1 MLEFII
7 GILGTSLVFYVIFA
21 GADFGAGIY
30 EFLSDVTKNKSRKKL
45 VERAIGPIWEANHMW
60 LILAIVIFFMG
71 FPEAFAQFSTIF
83 HIPIVMILVGIS
95 LRGTA
100 FAFRH
105 YDSIQDEWQKRY
117 TWLFGVSSVWTAF
130 WQGVVVGALFGD
142 LPSKQTD
149 FYSTYVHPWFT
160 PFSFCTGLFVIAVY
174 LYLAQTFFLSET
186 DEYPEMAESIEK
198 DVWKS
203 LLFVFITGGLVFIA
217 AWLTQPKFFS
227 AFFGHPVSVTLLIIT
242 TLLLVPLIKSYRSKR
257 FHWAR
262 FLVAVQVA
270 FIFLAVFIKRFP
282 VLLSFNDGSNLSY
295 SIAAAPEATLRQLTY
310 ALAVGVTVVLPF
322 LIYLLKVF
330 KSSTSKK
337 KRAT

>member
-7 GILGTSLVFYVIFA
+7 GVLGISLVFYVVFA

-30 EFLSDVTKNKSRKKL
+30 ELLSLFTKNPPRKKL

-60 LILAIVIFFMG
+60 LILSVVIFFMG
-71 FPEAFAQFSTIF
+71 FPEAFAEFSKIL
-83 HIPIVMILVGIS
+83 HIPLVMVLIGIS

-105 YDSIQDEWQKRY
+105 YDPIQDDWQQRY
-117 TWLFGVSSVWTAF
+117 TWLFGLSSVWTAF

-142 LPSKQTD
+142 LPSQQTD
-149 FYSTYVHPWFT
+149 FYSTYIQPWFT
-160 PFSFCTGLFVIAVY
+160 PFSFTVGLFVVAVY

-186 DEYPEMAESIEK
+186 EDEPIQAISIER

-203 LLFVFITGGLVFIA
+203 LTFVFIAGGLVFIS
-217 AWLTQPKFFS
+217 AWFNQPKFFS
-227 AFFGHPVSVTLLIIT
+227 VFFGHPVSIALLVITSLLLI
-242 TLLLVPLIKSYRSKR
+242 PLIKSYRSQSFKLSR
-257 FHWAR
+257 VI
-262 FLVAVQVA
+262 VAFQVA

-282 VLLSFNDGSNLSY
+282 ILLSFNDGSIMTY
-295 SIAAAPEATLRQLTY
+295 SFAAAPDATLRQLGY
-310 ALAVGVTVVLPF
+310 ALAVGITVVLPF

-330 KSSTSKK
+330 KSDYK
-337 KRAT
+337 

>member
-7 GILGTSLVFYVIFA
+7 GVLGITLVFYVVFA

-30 EFLSDVTKNKSRKKL
+30 EFLSIFTKNAPRKKL

-71 FPEAFAQFSTIF
+71 FPEAFAEFSKLL

-105 YDSIQDEWQKRY
+105 YDPIQDHWQKKY
-117 TWLFGVSSVWTAF
+117 TWLFGISSIWTAF

-142 LPSKQTD
+142 LPSGQTD
-149 FYSTYVHPWFT
+149 FYSTYVQPWWT
-160 PFSFCTGLFVIAVY
+160 PFTIAVGFFVMAVY

-186 DEYPEMAESIEK
+186 K
-198 DVWKS
+198 DDPSMSASVERDIWKS

-217 AWLTQPKFFS
+217 AWFYQPKFFS
-227 AFFGHPVSVTLLIIT
+227 AFFGHPISLTLLVIT
-242 TLLLVPLIKSYRSKR
+242 SLLLVPLIYCYRTHR
-257 FHWAR
+257 FNSAR
-262 FLVAVQVA
+262 FIVAFQVA

-282 VLLSFNDGSNLSY
+282 VLLSFNDGSNMTY

-310 ALAVGVTVVLPF
+310 SLAVGITIVLPF
-322 LIYLLKVF
+322 LVYLLKVF
-330 KSSTSKK
+330 KLDFGSKK
-337 KRAT
+337 S